1 LNGEVSL
8 DVVSSGLPAAAR
20 ADCDRCDGLVAG
32 AV

>member
-8 DVVSSGLPAAAR
+8 DVASSGFPAAAR
-20 ADCDRCDGLVAG
+20 AECDRCDGLVAG